1 MNAIEKIMKQM
12 EVAKKVQEIANEVD
26 LLRVEAAMAHA
37 QASVLRDMGKRDEVE
52 LYSNVVKSC
61 WEKAMALQKEAES
74 LQEYYV
80 KNLMF

>member
-26 LLRVEAAMAHA
+26 SLRVEAAMAHA
-37 QASVLRDMGKRDEVE
+37 QASVLRDMGKRDEAK
-52 LYSNVVKSC
+52 LYSNVVESC
-61 WEKAMALQKEAES
+61 WKKAKTLQKEAES

>member
-12 EVAKKVQEIANEVD
+12 EVAKKIQDIANQVD
-26 LLRVEAAMAHA
+26 SLRVEAAMAHA
-37 QASVLRDMGKRDEVE
+37 HAQILRDQGKREDAE
-52 LYSNVVKSC
+52 LYSKVIESC
-61 WEKAMALQKEAES
+61 YERGMALQKEAES